1 MYDYCILNAVC
12 DSILNAV
19 GLQID
24 CILNA
29 IGLHIDCI
37 LNALSLHFNCILNA
51 VGLHSY
57 LLQTRQYGDFNPC
70 KTEQSRA

>member
-24 CILNA
+24 CILDA
-29 IGLHIDCI
+29 
-37 LNALSLHFNCILNA
+37 F
-51 VGLHSY
+51 
-57 LLQTRQYGDFNPC
+57 
-70 KTEQSRA
+70 

>member
-1 MYDYCILNAVC
+1 MYDYSILNAVC

-29 IGLHIDCI
+29 VGLHID
-37 LNALSLHFNCILNA
+37 AF
-51 VGLHSY
+51 
-57 LLQTRQYGDFNPC
+57 
-70 KTEQSRA
+70 